1 MAPSEGMHPGHLA
14 HHVPSGAW
22 EASAVR
28 DKEGEIAY
36 ICFWLSGG
44 FRACLRV
51 FFFCTLCCS
60 SLQSVQ
66 TNKVG
71 KSHFQ
76 TAWVPL
82 QMFRI

>member
-36 ICFWLSGG
+36 ICFWLLGG

-51 FFFCTLCCS
+51 FFFLHALLLFS
-60 SLQSVQ
+60 SERVVKQ
-66 TNKVG
+66 G
-71 KSHFQ
+71 G
-76 TAWVPL
+76 
-82 QMFRI
+82 